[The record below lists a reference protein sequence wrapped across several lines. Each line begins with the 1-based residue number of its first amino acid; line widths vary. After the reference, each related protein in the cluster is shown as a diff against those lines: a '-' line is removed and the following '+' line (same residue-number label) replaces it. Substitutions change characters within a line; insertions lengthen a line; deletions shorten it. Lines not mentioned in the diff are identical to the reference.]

1 MSEQEDKTVKNIM
14 GIIYTADRENQLKE
28 LTAERAVAAVPIC
41 GRYRMIDFVLS
52 AMVDSGIRNV
62 GVITQ
67 KKYNSLMDHLGSG
80 REWDL
85 HGKRAG
91 LVFLPPFTQSNNSV
105 YTGLLDALHANLHY
119 LRRSKERY
127 TVCTDAHMLFSAQF
141 DAMVAQHEQSGA
153 DITLMYTRDPS
164 TRRNSYGRYIR
175 VEEDGRV
182 SALESDPAV
191 PHMPC
196 TYLEAFC
203 IRREMLITLV
213 DEAVSQGY
221 HHLTRDVLMEAI
233 SKQTMK
239 VYGFDNPGRAWPMDS
254 VQSYFNCS
262 MELLNKETRDGLFP
276 VDRPVLTKL
285 RDEMPTHHCPGS
297 KVKNALIADGCIIE
311 GTVENSI
318 LFRGV
323 HIAKGAV
330 VRNCIIMQDGQV
342 LEDAE
347 LEYCIMDK
355 QSTVRPKGRLLAT
368 QNYPIVVAKDYTV

>member
-1 MSEQEDKTVKNIM
+1 M

-28 LTAERAVAAVPIC
+28 LTAERSVAAVPIC
-41 GRYRMIDFVLS
+41 GRYRVIDFVLS

-67 KKYNSLMDHLGSG
+67 KNYNSLMDHLGSG

-91 LVFLPPFTQSNNSV
+91 LVFLPPFTQSNKTGV
-105 YTGLLDALHANLHY
+105 YAGFLDALHANLHH

-127 TVCTDAHMLFSAQF
+127 VVSTDAHTLFSAQF
-141 DAMVAQHEQSGA
+141 DAMVAAHEQSGA
-153 DITLMYTRDPS
+153 DITLMYTKDPS
-164 TRRNSYGRYIR
+164 ARRNSYGRYIQ

-182 SALESDPAV
+182 SALETDPTV
-191 PHMPC
+191 PHLPY

-203 IRREMLITLV
+203 IRRELLITVV
-213 DEAVSQGY
+213 DEAVSKGY
-221 HHLTRDVLMEAI
+221 HHLTRDVLLEAI
-233 SKQTMK
+233 NKQTLK
-239 VYGFDNPGRAWPMDS
+239 VHGFENPGRAFPLDS
-254 VQSYFNCS
+254 VQSYYNCS

-276 VDRPVLTKL
+276 ADRPVLTKL
-285 RDEMPTHHCPGS
+285 RDEMPTMYRPGA
-297 KVKNALIADGCIIE
+297 KVKNSLVADGCIIE

-323 HIAKGAV
+323 HIAKDAV
-330 VRNCIIMQDGQV
+330 VRNCIIMQDGDVQ
-342 LEDAE
+342 EGAE

-355 QSTVRPKGRLLAT
+355 QATVQAKGRLLAT
-368 QNYPIVVAKDYTV
+368 QSYPIVVAKNYTV

>member
-1 MSEQEDKTVKNIM
+1 M

-28 LTAERAVAAVPIC
+28 LTADRAVAAVPVC
-41 GRYRMIDFVLS
+41 GRYRVIDFVLS

-67 KKYNSLMDHLGSG
+67 KNYNSLMDHLGSG

-91 LVFLPPFTQSNNSV
+91 LVFLPPFTRDDHVGV
-105 YTGLLDALHANLHY
+105 YTGFLDALHANLHY

-127 TVCTDAHMLFSAQF
+127 VVSTDTHMLYSAQF
-141 DAMVAQHEQSGA
+141 DAMVAAHEESGA
-153 DITLMYTRDPS
+153 DITLMYTKDPS
-164 TRRNSYGRYIR
+164 ARRNSYGRYIQ

-182 SALESDPAV
+182 SALESDPTV
-191 PHMPC
+191 PHLPY

-203 IRREMLITLV
+203 IRRELLITLV

-233 SKQTMK
+233 NKRTLK
-239 VYGFDNPGRAWPMDS
+239 VYGFENPGRAWPMDS

-262 MELLNKETRDGLFP
+262 MELLDTKTRAALFSS
-276 VDRPVLTKL
+276 DRPVLTKL
-285 RDEMPTHHCPGS
+285 RDEMPTQHRPGA
-297 KVKNALIADGCIIE
+297 KVKNCLIADGCIIE
-311 GTVENSI
+311 GTVENCI

-330 VRNCIIMQDGQV
+330 VRNCIIMQDGRV
-342 LEDAE
+342 MEDAE
-347 LEYCIMDK
+347 LQYCIMDK
-355 QSTVRPKGRLLAT
+355 QATVQAKGRLLAT
-368 QNYPIVVAKDYTV
+368 QSYPIVVAKNYTV

>member
-1 MSEQEDKTVKNIM
+1 MKNIM
-14 GIIYTADRENQLKE
+14 GIIYTADHNQLKE
-28 LTAERAVAAVPIC
+28 LTADRAVAAVPLC
-41 GRYRMIDFVLS
+41 GRYRLIDFPLS

-67 KKYNSLMDHLGSG
+67 KNYNSLMDHLGSG

-91 LVFLPPFTQSNNSV
+91 LVFLPPFTNNSV
-105 YTGLLDALHANLHY
+105 GVYSGFLDAIHANLHY

-127 TVCTDAHMLFSAQF
+127 VVSTDTHMLFNAHF
-141 DAMVAQHEQSGA
+141 DDMVAAHEASGA
-153 DITLMYTRDPS
+153 DITLMYTKDAG
-164 TRRNSYGRYIR
+164 TRRNGAGRYIQ

-182 SALESDPAV
+182 SALESDPST
-191 PHMPC
+191 PHLPY

-203 IRREMLITLV
+203 IRRELLITLV
-213 DEAVSQGY
+213 DETVSQGY

-233 SKQTMK
+233 SKRTLK
-239 VYGFDNPGRAWPMDS
+239 VHGFENPGRAWYLDS
-254 VQSYFNCS
+254 VQSYFKAS
-262 MELLNKETRDGLFP
+262 MELLDRETRAGLFSTE
-276 VDRPVLTKL
+276 RPVLTKL
-285 RDEMPTHHCPGS
+285 RDEMPTHHCAGA
-297 KVKNALIADGCIIE
+297 KVKNSLIADGCVIE

-330 VRNCIIMQDGQV
+330 VRNCIIMQDSKV

-347 LEYCIMDK
+347 LQYCIMDK
-355 QSTVRPKGRLLAT
+355 QATIQPKGRLLAT
-368 QNYPIVVAKDYTV
+368 ESYPIVVAKNYTV

>member
-1 MSEQEDKTVKNIM
+1 MKNIM

-41 GRYRMIDFVLS
+41 GRYRLIDFPLS

-67 KKYNSLMDHLGSG
+67 KNYNSLMDHLGSG

-91 LVFLPPFTQSNNSV
+91 LMFLPPFTNNDNVGV
-105 YTGLLDALHANLHY
+105 YTGFLDALHANLHY

-127 TVCTDAHMLFSAQF
+127 VVSTDTHMLFAARF
-141 DAMVAQHEQSGA
+141 DAMVDAHEASGA
-153 DITLMYTRDPS
+153 DITLMYTRDPGA
-164 TRRNSYGRYIR
+164 RRNGYGRYIQ

-182 SALESDPAV
+182 SDLESDPTI
-191 PHMPC
+191 PHLPY

-203 IRREMLITLV
+203 IRRELLIQVV
-213 DEAVSQGY
+213 DETVSKGY
-221 HHLTRDVLMEAI
+221 HHLTRDVLMDAI
-233 SKQTMK
+233 RKQTLK
-239 VYGFDNPGRAWPMDS
+239 VCGYENPGRAWPMES

-262 MELLNKETRDGLFP
+262 MELLDQETRKDIFP
-276 VDRPVLTKL
+276 ADRPVLTKL
-285 RDEMPTHHCPGS
+285 RDEMPTRHASGAQ
-297 KVKNALIADGCIIE
+297 VKNSLIADGCIIE

-323 HIAKGAV
+323 HVGKGAV
-330 VRNCIIMQDGQV
+330 VRNCIIMQDGEV
-342 LEDAE
+342 MNGAE
-347 LEYCIMDK
+347 LQYCIMDK
-355 QSTVRPKGRLLAT
+355 QATVSENGRLLAT
-368 QNYPIVVAKDYTV
+368 QNYPVVVAKNYTV